1 MKIKLNENEKLV
13 KLSELIQI
21 DKSYPGEWDYLRG
34 DGAAEVPVYRHTVL
48 YDYFGA
54 KPIDDKDLPSR
65 PRSKKY
71 KKKLLAFDGTDSL
84 ASFKDGVF
92 KIGLIGKT
100 KDIPK
105 DIPVDVFFEAEEKAS
120 LFPPVWVE
128 SGLFLFHIKRGAEV
142 PVKYVLR
149 ELLSD
154 YVALQAQEAVDK
166 NPDLELTEEDFL
178 AIKIVVPDEDT
189 IDRILLENP
198 PLTDRCVSD
207 SSTIM
212 VHKQVAITGQNV
224 IGFKNFRKFKELE
237 PLNLGQISIFVGEN
251 NAGKS
256 TVVKAM
262 LSTLDFLKTRITSLE
277 GDAWMNLNFYFN
289 KSYYTHIG
297 TFDRARYNKA
307 PEGTPI
313 TFTITVGDR
322 LYEIDVEKSDSE
334 SDVFGR
340 VSRIKITLLPFNI
353 DLTFSLKSDRTISVI
368 FHANPYPGYDIEKV
382 PDGYPVKYL
391 QKYYKGLT
399 EDIEI
404 DMGIEPG
411 LSIRDEYVADA
422 LLQSFFTRLAATLDN
437 LSSKRVSQDE
447 LGVFGLSDKA
457 KEFLTNKKTVFRD
470 KYFKQNKQAEISV
483 EYIYAHAVTQ
493 TILFSAKDTNDYHV
507 KTIHEYANLQVG
519 IGSPSYEFIIKWMKT
534 FKIGQDYKITS
545 VGGEAHLVKIQNFD
559 GAWVNLADK
568 GMGSIQLM
576 ILLFRIAT
584 KMAEAGIG
592 YGGKTVISLLIIEEP
607 EQNLHPMLQ
616 SELADF
622 FYSLNKDYGF
632 QFIIETHSEYLIRKS
647 QVLVAKEHFASQE
660 ELLKA
665 SPFKVIYFPSDGKL
679 PYDMLYRPDGK
690 FENEFGHGFFDE
702 ASNLIF
708 DIL

>member
-1 MKIKLNENEKLV
+1 MNINLNKNEKLV
-13 KLSELIQI
+13 PLSELVQI
-21 DKSYPGEWDYLRG
+21 NRRLPWRYEACQLSELL
-34 DGAAEVPVYRHTVL
+34 VYRHSNL
-48 YDYFGA
+48 SSDSRIR
-54 KPIDDKDLPSR
+54 PINDKTIPLSPVNKR
-65 PRSKKY
+65 Y
-71 KKKLLAFDGTDSL
+71 KCVGLSFDGTDSL
-84 ASFKDGVF
+84 ASFKEGFF
-92 KIGLIGKT
+92 KIGFIGKVRQMQDLLIEYLDET
-100 KDIPK
+100 DKTETIWADTN
-105 DIPVDVFFEAEEKAS
+105 VF
-120 LFPPVWVE
+120 V
-128 SGLFLFHIKRGAEV
+128 FHSKRVV
-142 PVKYVLR
+142 PIKYVLR

-154 YVALQAQEAVDK
+154 YVALQAKEAANK
-166 NPDLELTEEDFL
+166 NPDGLLSEEGFL
-178 AIKIVVPDEDT
+178 AIKIIVPDEDT
-189 IDRILLENP
+189 IDKILLENP
-198 PLTDRCVSD
+198 PIVNRLSQESLVDND
-207 SSTIM
+207 E
-212 VHKQVAITGQNV
+212 KQVVFTGQNL
-224 IGFKNFRKFKELE
+224 IGFKNFRKFQELV
-237 PLNLGQISIFVGEN
+237 PQNLGPISIFVGEN

-256 TVVKAM
+256 TVVKAI
-262 LSTLDFLKTRITSLE
+262 LSALDFLKTRITSLD
-277 GDAWMNLNFYFN
+277 GDSWMNLNFYFN

-297 TFDRARYNKA
+297 TFDRARYNRA
-307 PEGTPI
+307 PEGAPI

-340 VSRIKITLLPFNI
+340 VSRLKITLLPFNI
-353 DLTFSLKSDRTISVI
+353 DLAFSLKSDRSISVV
-368 FHANPYPGYDIEKV
+368 FHANPYPGYGIEKV
-382 PDGYPVKYL
+382 PDGYPAKYL
-391 QKYYKGLT
+391 QKYFKGLT
-399 EDIEI
+399 EDIEM
-404 DMGIEPG
+404 DMGIVSG

-422 LLQSFFTRLAATLDN
+422 LLHSFFTRLSATLDN
-437 LSSKRVSQDE
+437 LSSKRISQDE
-447 LGVFGLSDKA
+447 LGVFGLSDKT
-457 KEFLTNKKTVFRD
+457 KEFLTKKKSIFRD
-470 KYFKQNKQAEISV
+470 KYFKVNKQAEINV

-519 IGSPSYEFIIKWMKT
+519 LGSPSYEFIIKWMKT

-559 GAWVNLADK
+559 GEWVNLADK

-592 YGGKTVISLLIIEEP
+592 YGGKSVISLLIIEEP

-679 PYDMLYRPDGK
+679 PYDMLYRTDGK

-702 ASNLIF
+702 ASNLVF

>member
-13 KLSELIQI
+13 KLSELITI
-21 DKSYPGEWDYLRG
+21 DKNYPGEWDYLRG

-48 YDYFGA
+48 YNYYGA
-54 KPIDDKDLPSR
+54 KSIDDKDLPLR

-71 KKKLLAFDGTDSL
+71 KEKLLAFDGTDSL
-84 ASFKDGVF
+84 ASFKDGLF

-100 KDIPK
+100 INNPGDIY
-105 DIPVDVFFEAEEKAS
+105 FEADDKAS
-120 LFPPVWVE
+120 LYPPVWVE
-128 SGLFLFHIKRGAEV
+128 QGIFVFHIKRGAEV
-142 PVKYVLR
+142 PIKFILR
-149 ELLSD
+149 ELLTD
-154 YVALQAQEAVDK
+154 YVAEQALEAI
-166 NPDLELTEEDFL
+166 NNGSASELTEEDFL
-178 AIKIVVPDEDT
+178 AIKIIVPDEDT
-189 IDRILLENP
+189 IDKILIENP
-198 PLTDRCVSD
+198 PIVNRLSQD
-207 SSTIM
+207 SSADIDE
-212 VHKQVAITGQNV
+212 KQVVFTGQNL
-224 IGFKNFRKFKELE
+224 IGFKNFRKFQEL
-237 PLNLGQISIFVGEN
+237 PPQNLGPISIFVGEN

-262 LSTLDFLKTRITSLE
+262 LSALDFLKTRVTSLE
-277 GDAWMNLNFYFN
+277 GDAWMSLNFYFN

-307 PEGTPI
+307 PEGAPI

-340 VSRIKITLLPFNI
+340 VSRLKITLLPFNI
-353 DLTFSLKSDRTISVI
+353 DLAFSLKSDRSISVV

-382 PDGYPVKYL
+382 PDGYPAKYL
-391 QKYYKGLT
+391 QKYFKGLT
-399 EDIEI
+399 EDIEM
-404 DMGIEPG
+404 DMGIVSG

-422 LLQSFFTRLAATLDN
+422 LLHSFFTRLSATLDN
-437 LSSKRVSQDE
+437 LSSKRIAQDE
-447 LGVFGLSDKA
+447 LGVFGLSDKT
-457 KEFLTNKKTVFRD
+457 KEFLTKKKSIFRD
-470 KYFKQNKQAEISV
+470 KYFKLNKQAEINV

-507 KTIHEYANLQVG
+507 KTVHEYANLQVG
-519 IGSPSYEFIIKWMKT
+519 LGSPSYDFIIKWMKT

-545 VGGEAHLVKIQNFD
+545 VGGEAHLVKIKNFD
-559 GAWVNLADK
+559 GEWVNLADK

-660 ELLKA
+660 DLQKA
-665 SPFKVIYFPSDGKL
+665 SPFKVIYFPGDGKL

-690 FENEFGHGFFDE
+690 FSNEFGSGFFDE
-702 ASNLIF
+702 AANLAF
-708 DIL
+708 KLF

>member
-1 MKIKLNENEKLV
+1 MNINLNKNEKLV
-13 KLSELIQI
+13 PISELVQINRRLPWRYEGCKLSEL
-21 DKSYPGEWDYLRG
+21 R
-34 DGAAEVPVYRHTVL
+34 VYRHSVL
-48 YDYFGA
+48 SSDYHIT
-54 KPIDDKDLPSR
+54 PINDKTIPLSPVNKR
-65 PRSKKY
+65 Y
-71 KKKLLAFDGTDSL
+71 KCVGLSYDGTDSL
-84 ASFKDGVF
+84 ASFREGVF
-92 KIGLIGKT
+92 KKVRDMLDMLDLPYEYLEENDSIFA
-100 KDIPK
+100 DSS
-105 DIPVDVFFEAEEKAS
+105 VF
-120 LFPPVWVE
+120 V
-128 SGLFLFHIKRGAEV
+128 FHSKRVV
-142 PVKYVLR
+142 PIKYVLR

-154 YVALQAQEAVDK
+154 YVALQAEEVANR
-166 NPDLELTEEDFL
+166 NPDGLLSEEDFL
-178 AIKIVVPDEDT
+178 AIKIIVPDEDT
-189 IDRILLENP
+189 IDKILIENP
-198 PLTDRCVSD
+198 PIVNRLSQD
-207 SSTIM
+207 SFAEIDE
-212 VHKQVAITGQNV
+212 KQVVFTGQNL
-224 IGFKNFRKFKELE
+224 IGFKNFRKFQEL
-237 PLNLGQISIFVGEN
+237 PPQNLGPISIFVGEN

-262 LSTLDFLKTRITSLE
+262 LSALDFLKTRITSLE
-277 GDAWMNLNFYFN
+277 GDAWMSLNFYFN

-307 PEGTPI
+307 PKGAPI

-340 VSRIKITLLPFNI
+340 VSRLKITLLPFNI
-353 DLTFSLKSDRTISVI
+353 DLAFSLKSDRSISVV

-382 PDGYPVKYL
+382 PDGYPAKYL
-391 QKYYKGLT
+391 QKYFKGLT
-399 EDIEI
+399 EDIEM
-404 DMGIEPG
+404 DMGIVSG

-437 LSSKRVSQDE
+437 LSSKRISPDE

-457 KEFLTNKKTVFRD
+457 KEFLTKKKSVFRD
-470 KYFKQNKQAEISV
+470 KFFRQNKQTEISV

-519 IGSPSYEFIIKWMKT
+519 LGSPSYEFIIKWMKK
-534 FKIGQDYKITS
+534 FKIGQDYEITS

-559 GAWVNLADK
+559 GEWVNLADK

-622 FYSLNKDYGF
+622 FFSLNKDYGF

-679 PYDMLYRPDGK
+679 PYDMLYRTDGK

-702 ASNLIF
+702 ASNLVF

>member
-13 KLSELIQI
+13 KLSELITI
-21 DKSYPGEWDYLRG
+21 DKNYPGEWDYLRG

-48 YDYFGA
+48 YNYYGA
-54 KPIDDKDLPSR
+54 KPIDDKDLSLR

-71 KKKLLAFDGTDSL
+71 KEKLLAFDGTDSL
-84 ASFKDGVF
+84 ASFNDGLF

-100 KDIPK
+100 INVPGDSY
-105 DIPVDVFFEAEEKAS
+105 FEDDDKAR
-120 LFPPVWVE
+120 LYPPVWVE
-128 SGLFLFHIKRGAEV
+128 QGIFVFHIKRGAEV
-142 PVKYVLR
+142 PIKFILR
-149 ELLSD
+149 ELLTD
-154 YVALQAQEAVDK
+154 YVAEQALEAI
-166 NPDLELTEEDFL
+166 NNASASELTEEDFL
-178 AIKIVVPDEDT
+178 AIKIIVPDEDT
-189 IDRILLENP
+189 IDKILLENP
-198 PLTDRCVSD
+198 PITNRLAQD
-207 SSTIM
+207 SSATSDTR
-212 VHKQVAITGQNV
+212 QVAITGQRL
-224 IGFKNFRKFKELE
+224 IGFKNFRKFKELD

-256 TVVKAM
+256 TVVKAI
-262 LSTLDFLKTRITSLE
+262 LSALDFLKTRITSLD
-277 GDAWMNLNFYFN
+277 GDSWMNLNFYFN

-297 TFDRARYNKA
+297 TFDRARYNRA
-307 PEGTPI
+307 PEGAPI

-340 VSRIKITLLPFNI
+340 VSRLKITLLPFNI
-353 DLTFSLKSDRTISVI
+353 DLSFSLKSDRTIRVV
-368 FHANPYPGYDIEKV
+368 FHAHPYPGYDLDKV
-382 PDGYPVKYL
+382 PDGYPAKYL
-391 QKYYKGLT
+391 QKYFKGLT
-399 EDIEI
+399 EDVEM
-404 DMGIEPG
+404 DMGIVSG
-411 LSIRDEYVADA
+411 LLIRDEYVADA

-437 LSSKRVSQDE
+437 LSSKRISADE
-447 LGVFGLSDKA
+447 LGVFGLSEKT
-457 KEFLTNKKTVFRD
+457 KEFLSKKKTVFRD
-470 KYFKQNKQAEISV
+470 KYFKLNKQAEIKV

-519 IGSPSYEFIIKWMKT
+519 LGSPSYEFIIKWMKK
-534 FKIGQDYKITS
+534 FKIGQDYEITS

-559 GAWVNLADK
+559 GEWVNLADK

-622 FYSLNKDYGF
+622 FFSLNKDYGF

-665 SPFKVIYFPSDGKL
+665 SPFKVIYFPSDGKF